1 MSHYNSYSKSSL
13 KKYTNDPPTYLSKKR
28 QDHDIDLSSKKRY
41 DYEDKYDRYEK
52 YDKYDKYE
60 KYSGHQCKYPLI
72 KDYSQNYYNHS
83 SNQNKYRNRD
93 GWYYNNK
100 YHYQSNKSPRKKT
113 YQRYSND
120 SEGVRNLSHC
130 DMPSP
135 TKEENN
141 GLLQGFNTIV
151 SSFVSSQSGY
161 QHSFQN
167 PQNININLIS
177 QQQVNLN
184 SGNSRKRRYGSMTEP
199 EKENKR
205 DKDFKDSS
213 SNDYNKNCPFPRP
226 EPKVEL
232 IPFNKSS
239 ITIPNNPFDEL
250 EPIPQCDYTPLPSFP
265 LKNNLFGNDLHS
277 KSEDGQKNN
286 SVSLNSCYLLAKM
299 HNWNLVTNFVP
310 AAQLLEEKY
319 DNIPIIDDK
328 GVKKSYVVYSEE
340 FESQVDKLTEVNSTQ
355 KKKIKNEILNV
366 MQNLEHFSCDIRKI
380 KDKIYNQD
388 WKIKSYSIKIDAI
401 NNAIRENTKET

>member
-1 MSHYNSYSKSSL
+1 
-13 KKYTNDPPTYLSKKR
+13 
-28 QDHDIDLSSKKRY
+28 
-41 DYEDKYDRYEK
+41 
-52 YDKYDKYE
+52 
-60 KYSGHQCKYPLI
+60 
-72 KDYSQNYYNHS
+72 
-83 SNQNKYRNRD
+83 
-93 GWYYNNK
+93 
-100 YHYQSNKSPRKKT
+100 
-113 YQRYSND
+113 
-120 SEGVRNLSHC
+120 
-130 DMPSP
+130 
-135 TKEENN
+135 
-141 GLLQGFNTIV
+141 
-151 SSFVSSQSGY
+151 
-161 QHSFQN
+161 
-167 PQNININLIS
+167 
-177 QQQVNLN
+177 
-184 SGNSRKRRYGSMTEP
+184 MTEP

-265 LKNNLFGNDLHS
+265 LKHNLFGNDLHS
-277 KSEDGQKNN
+277 RSEDGQKNN

-319 DNIPIIDDK
+319 DNIPIIEDN

-366 MQNLEHFSCDIRKI
+366 MQNLEHYSCDIRKI